1 MNPIQCAFCAGYM
14 ALSLLLIASIATQ
27 DTENKTSSNGGQQGT
42 YFSKNIR
49 KSKEARKE
57 RFIKG
62 SAVLFAVMNLT
73 AMFVMA

>member
-1 MNPIQCAFCAGYM
+1 MNQIQYAFCAVYM
-14 ALSLLLIASIATQ
+14 MLSMLLIATIATQ
-27 DTENKTSSNGGQQGT
+27 DTEDKTISRSGKQGT
-42 YFSKNIR
+42 YFSQNIR

-62 SAVLFAVMNLT
+62 SAVLFAVMNLA

>member
-1 MNPIQCAFCAGYM
+1 MNQIQYAFCAVYM
-14 ALSLLLIASIATQ
+14 MLSMLLIATIATQ
-27 DTENKTSSNGGQQGT
+27 DTEDKTISRSGKHGT
-42 YFSKNIR
+42 YFSQNIR

-62 SAVLFAVMNLT
+62 SAVLFAVMNLA

>member
-1 MNPIQCAFCAGYM
+1 MNQIQYAFCAVYM
-14 ALSLLLIASIATQ
+14 VLSLLLVASIATQ
-27 DTENKTSSNGGQQGT
+27 DTEDKTISRSGQQGT

-62 SAVLFAVMNLT
+62 SAILFAVMNLA

>member
-1 MNPIQCAFCAGYM
+1 MNQIQYAFCAVYM
-14 ALSLLLIASIATQ
+14 MLSMLLIATIATQ
-27 DTENKTSSNGGQQGT
+27 DTEDKTISHSGQQGT
-42 YFSKNIR
+42 YFSQNIR

-62 SAVLFAVMNLT
+62 SAVLFAVMNLA

>member
-1 MNPIQCAFCAGYM
+1 MNPIQYAFCAGYM
-14 ALSLLLIASIATQ
+14 VISLLLVASIATQ
-27 DTENKTSSNGGQQGT
+27 DTEDKTISRSGQQGT

>member
-1 MNPIQCAFCAGYM
+1 MNPIQYAFCAGYM
-14 ALSLLLIASIATQ
+14 ALSLLLIVSISSQ
-27 DTENKTSSNGGQQGT
+27 DTENKTLSHGGQQGT
-42 YFSKNIR
+42 YFAKNIR

-62 SAVLFAVMNLT
+62 SAVLFAIMNLA

>member
-1 MNPIQCAFCAGYM
+1 MNPIQYAFCAGYM
-14 ALSLLLIASIATQ
+14 VLSLLLVASIATQ
-27 DTENKTSSNGGQQGT
+27 DTEDKTISRSGQHGT